1 MKGSTKVRYYRH
13 HAMKLASPRA
23 LGLTGAALVVAGWL
37 LGSTLSP
44 PVARTQQR
52 TVARESV
59 SGPALPPIVP
69 LNTMAT
75 RPTPG
80 PPSPARNPFTFGRS
94 GVSDEVRIAA
104 AADAPHAANASDA
117 PVATT
122 ANHAIAD
129 EWRLLGLATAA
140 DGAMTA
146 VVRGRGDVHLVRAGD
161 RVAGDLLVSEVG
173 EAGVRLQRADGT
185 TIGLRLP

>member
-1 MKGSTKVRYYRH
+1 MSF
-13 HAMKLASPRA
+13 ASPRA

-44 PVARTQQR
+44 PVARTQRR
-52 TVARESV
+52 TTARDSA

-69 LNTMAT
+69 LNRMAT

-80 PPSPARNPFTFGRS
+80 PPSPARNPFTFG
-94 GVSDEVRIAA
+94 GGLVADEIRIAA
-104 AADAPHAANASDA
+104 ASDA
-117 PVATT
+117 PPSVSSSEAPLATT
-122 ANHAIAD
+122 ANHATAD
-129 EWRLLGLATAA
+129 EWRLLGLATAT

-146 VVRGRGDVHLVRAGD
+146 IVRGRGDVHLVRAGD

-173 EAGVRLQRADGT
+173 EAGIRLQRADGT
-185 TIGLRLP
+185 TIDLRLP

>member
-1 MKGSTKVRYYRH
+1 MT
-13 HAMKLASPRA
+13 LASPRA

-52 TVARESV
+52 TAARDSV

-69 LNTMAT
+69 LNRMAT

-80 PPSPARNPFTFGRS
+80 PPSPARNPFTFGRG
-94 GVSDEVRIAA
+94 GVADEIRVAA
-104 AADAPHAANASDA
+104 ASDA
-117 PVATT
+117 PLGATSPDAPLAATT
-122 ANHAIAD
+122 SDAIAD

-146 VVRGRGDVHLVRAGD
+146 IVRGRGDIHLVRAGD

-185 TIGLRLP
+185 TIDLRLP